1 MLPDLKF
8 GVYDSIT
15 HCNIRM
21 KASVLIYEKISF
33 FPGVYMLKDF
43 KKRNLNMVDLANQ
56 PAGLKNKLRR

>member
-8 GVYDSIT
+8 GVYDSIA

-33 FPGVYMLKDF
+33 VPGVCMLKDF
-43 KKRNLNMVDLANQ
+43 KKQNLKMVDLANQ
-56 PAGLKNKLRR
+56 RACLKNKLRR